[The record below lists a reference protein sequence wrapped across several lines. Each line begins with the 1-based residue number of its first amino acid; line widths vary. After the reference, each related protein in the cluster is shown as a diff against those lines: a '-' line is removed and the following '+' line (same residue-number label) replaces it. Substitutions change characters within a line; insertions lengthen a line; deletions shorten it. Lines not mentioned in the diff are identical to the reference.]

1 MILPIPLL
9 LAAASARALPKANAE
24 LFFDACIQSSSDRM
38 RSLPPRLRSVYGFLV
53 WTAIDEAA
61 QACEDSNLSLGALV
75 GKRLEDEGFYFTEG
89 VEEDTTCAAVKLR
102 LEASVR
108 LRVNVHAEETGP
120 EAFCIAASKAI
131 GRQDIEFWL
140 SIARHR

>member
-1 MILPIPLL
+1 
-9 LAAASARALPKANAE
+9 
-24 LFFDACIQSSSDRM
+24 M
-38 RSLPPRLRSVYGFLV
+38 RSLPRRLRNVYGFLV

-75 GKRLEDEGFYFTEG
+75 GRNWRTKGFTEG
-89 VEEDTTCAAVKLR
+89 VEDDTTCAAVKLR
-102 LEASVR
+102 LETSVR

-131 GRQDIEFWL
+131 AKKNIDFWL
-140 SIARHR
+140 SMARHR